1 MALLQKKYLRVNPLS
16 NRIKDSFN
24 SSLDFQWV
32 NSGLDYV
39 NWNETFICMR
49 FRICGVNHSG
59 VRALIAKYDDATISG
74 VNVPRGSPA
83 WNAVAQCFKSATQQI
98 NSQVVSRCDN
108 YQQADTF
115 VKRVTYSNAYRNS
128 GVGAAQSLQTLPADR
143 DDQSSV
149 YEYIELE
156 LRPNFGLF
164 NQQGLLPP
172 TCLNQLSFEIANQ
185 WQKSFLQAVSVNYDL
200 TTTIGG
206 TEPKPSI
213 DISVDDV
220 FLRVCLHQM
229 TESITDGMI
238 DFTFVETQ
246 SSNQAITGQQQNL
259 QFSVPPSTYRI
270 GVFLQG
276 TEAGYNTRLPCS
288 LFKTISNDE
297 TRISTLQV
305 TYGSQTLPQPQYS
318 LNASAGLGGS
328 LKWNQPYY
336 DAMLAS
342 GRAFNETGLE
352 SFTTWYD
359 TLGPFFLFQFLK
371 PADDRNT
378 NVQVQIAFVGNAPTN
393 TNMWVMG
400 SFQRNVKLA
409 YTAGQCASVLVE
421 DI

>member
-16 NRIKDSFN
+16 NRTGTSFN
-24 SSLDFQWV
+24 STLDFQWV

-49 FRICGVNHSG
+49 FKVAGVNFSG
-59 VRALIAKYDDATISG
+59 VRELLQPFDATVSG
-74 VNVPRGSPA
+74 YKVRGSPA
-83 WNAVAQCFKSATQQI
+83 WNAVAQCFKSATQMI

-108 YQQADTF
+108 FQQADSF
-115 VKRVTYSNAYRNS
+115 VKRITYSNAYRNS
-128 GVGAAQSLQTLPADR
+128 GVGNAQSLQTDPTDR
-143 DDQSSV
+143 DAISAS
-149 YEYIELE
+149 YGELELE

-185 WQKSFLQAVSVNYDL
+185 WQKSFIQSNGVAYDL

-206 TEPKPSI
+206 TSPVSSI
-213 DISVDDV
+213 DVSVDDV
-220 FLRVCLHQM
+220 YLRVCLHQM
-229 TESITDGMI
+229 SESITDGML

-246 SSNQAITGQQQNL
+246 SSNQAINGQQQNL

-270 GVFLQG
+270 GLFLQG
-276 TEAGYNTRLPCS
+276 TEGGYNTRLPPS
-288 LFKTISNDE
+288 IFKTISGDE
-297 TRISTLQV
+297 TRIQSLQV
-305 TYGSQTLPQPQYS
+305 TYGSQTLPQPQYA
-318 LNASAGLGGS
+318 LNASAGLTGS

-352 SFTTWYD
+352 DFTTWYD
-359 TLGPFFLFQFLK
+359 TLGVFFLFQFLK

-378 NVQVQIAFVGNAPTN
+378 NVQVQIAFNGNAPAN

-400 SFQRNVKLA
+400 SFQRNVKLS
-409 YTAGQCASVLVE
+409 YVAGQCASVLVE

>member
-16 NRIKDSFN
+16 NRTGASFN

-39 NWNETFICMR
+39 NWNETFICAR
-49 FRICGVNHSG
+49 FKVAGVNASG
-59 VRALIAKYDDATISG
+59 VRDLISG
-74 VNVPRGSPA
+74 FDEAVSGYKVRGSPA

-108 YQQADTF
+108 FQQADTF
-115 VKRVTYSNAYRNS
+115 VKRITYSNAYRNG
-128 GVGAAQSLQTLPADR
+128 GVGNAQSLQTLPENR
-143 DDQSSV
+143 DYQSAV
-149 YEYIELE
+149 YGELELE

-185 WQKSFLQAVSVNYDL
+185 WQKSFIQSNGVAYDL
-200 TTTIGG
+200 TTTPDTG
-206 TEPKPSI
+206 TSPVNSI
-213 DISVDDV
+213 DISVADIY
-220 FLRVCLHQM
+220 LRVCLHQM
-229 TESITDGMI
+229 SESITDGML
-238 DFTFVETQ
+238 DFTFPETQ
-246 SSNQAITGQQQNL
+246 SSNQAINGQQQNL
-259 QFSVPPSTYRI
+259 NFSVPPSTYRI
-270 GVFLQG
+270 GLYLQG
-276 TEAGYNTRLPCS
+276 QEAGFNTRLPCS
-288 LFKTISNDE
+288 LFKTISGDE
-297 TRISTLQV
+297 TRIQSLQV
-305 TYGSQTLPQPQYS
+305 TYGTQTLPQPQYA
-318 LNASAGLGGS
+318 LNASAGLTGS
-328 LKWNQPYY
+328 LKWNAPYY

-352 SFTTWYD
+352 DFITWYD
-359 TLGPFFLFQFLK
+359 TLGLFFLFQFLK

-378 NVQVQIAFVGNAPTN
+378 NVQVQIAFNGNAPAN
-393 TNMWVMG
+393 TNMWIMA